1 MKIPWG
7 WELIRNDIDKSFF
20 WIGQELPFRWIAVH
34 WRDGNHFSKEDAL
47 EYLLEF
53 PQEHFSSIRYNQDYL
68 NIEFDDFNNES
79 AYRVFGLWESI
90 DDAKGGPFQGYIFYD
105 YENDRTF
112 YISYIVFNPGGKKA
126 FYMRQMEMIAKTID
140 IN

>member
-7 WELIRNDIDKSFF
+7 WELIRNDSDKSFF
-20 WIGQELPFRWIAVH
+20 WIGQELPFRWIAVN

-47 EYLLEF
+47 EYLQEF

-79 AYRVFGLWESI
+79 AYSCLLYTSPSPRDVRSSRMPSS
-90 DDAKGGPFQGYIFYD
+90 A
-105 YENDRTF
+105 
-112 YISYIVFNPGGKKA
+112 
-126 FYMRQMEMIAKTID
+126 
-140 IN
+140 